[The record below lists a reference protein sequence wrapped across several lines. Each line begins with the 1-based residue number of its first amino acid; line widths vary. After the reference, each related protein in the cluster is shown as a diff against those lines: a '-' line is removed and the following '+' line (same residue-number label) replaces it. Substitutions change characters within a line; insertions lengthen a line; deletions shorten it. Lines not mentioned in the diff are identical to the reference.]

1 MTPQKEKQMRP
12 KLLQLAIDNKLA
24 PRSFSVKAED
34 DSTRIELF
42 DVIDDYYGVSASDFV
57 SALNGISST
66 NIALHINS
74 PGGDV
79 FAARAMVAAIAAHPS
94 TITAYIDGLAAS
106 AASYVAMACDK
117 VVMAEG
123 AMMMIHCAWS
133 VAYGN
138 AADMRSTADL
148 LDKIDQSIVND
159 YARKTG
165 LPADE
170 IAALMVA
177 ETWMSASEAV
187 DKGFADSVAANAKGA
202 KANATWNL
210 SAYANAPAPAP
221 VPEPE
226 PNHKNKARTRMLAL
240 LERI

>member
-1 MTPQKEKQMRP
+1 MRP

-57 SALNGISST
+57 SALNGITST

-138 AADMRSTADL
+138 AADMRGTADL
-148 LDKIDQSIVND
+148 LDKIDLSIVND

-165 LPADE
+165 LPTDE

-187 DKGFADSVAANAKGA
+187 DKGFADTVAANAKGA
-202 KANATWNL
+202 KASAAWNL
-210 SAYANAPAPAP
+210 SAYANAPAPD
-221 VPEPE
+221 PEPE
-226 PNHKNKARTRMLAL
+226 PDYINVARTRMLAL